1 MTCEPECLGVVTGL
15 QRRPQ
20 LIEKHFPL
28 TANFYDGVYYP
39 GERSRG
45 DNLVQI
51 PRRRTADIR
60 LRDYDTTIGGGWNRS
75 CTDTRRGALA
85 TVPHRNATRRL
96 FFEAHRA
103 HPRGT
108 NCGAKPITTGLFGGT
123 RSAQPGRH
131 LVQLRLR
138 RLDRLA
144 GLVLLGGKWSTGF
157 SVMVRLRQ
165 VPPRP
170 RAMTS

>member
-85 TVPHRNATRRL
+85 TVPHWNATRRL
-96 FFEAHRA
+96 FFEAYRA
-103 HPRGT
+103 HHPLPVRVNKVPYT
-108 NCGAKPITTGLFGGT
+108 SRNFPTSSVKYSKSASFT
-123 RSAQPGRH
+123 RRADFFTPH
-131 LVQLRLR
+131 L
-138 RLDRLA
+138 
-144 GLVLLGGKWSTGF
+144 
-157 SVMVRLRQ
+157 
-165 VPPRP
+165 
-170 RAMTS
+170 